1 LQGNRKGRCLRR
13 LGIGATKEWL
23 LVPTFEE
30 VFDIMYYTHDKLSHV
45 RTLRKN
51 KLSLNSVWYGIP
63 EECLRIFLNTCP
75 LCMSARNPSLS
86 SRMQPLKFIMSPTVG
101 HHAQVDLISMESMS
115 IQGYKY
121 ILRYVD
127 HLSGFSHVAIMR
139 SKKGEEAGAKLIQI
153 FSTAIIPEILQSDNG
168 TEILGGC
175 IATIKEYYSSIH
187 LIKGRPRK
195 PNSQGK
201 VERGHARFKEALQK
215 WMAKKG
221 RKNWLVGAFVV
232 NKEINDVP
240 LENCGNFSPY
250 NLTYKK
256 EISNKDVANFGEV
269 RHRHCKTEYGQMAAH
284 LFCEKTHR
292 INKDR
297 LLSEEEIAQVMRI
310 GDQLYE
316 AEAAGN
322 VDEQYTIDEWINML
336 VNEYLT
342 MFNIAG
348 EDTDLDFADDI
359 IHDED
364 VLKNY
369 TETVAM
375 DKDMTD
381 EPMSMKNNVMSDDN
395 PENTTATNE
404 CDDATN
410 SEHLETNSDNLAI

>member
-1 LQGNRKGRCLRR
+1 
-13 LGIGATKEWL
+13 
-23 LVPTFEE
+23 
-30 VFDIMYYTHDKLSHV
+30 
-45 RTLRKN
+45 
-51 KLSLNSVWYGIP
+51 
-63 EECLRIFLNTCP
+63 
-75 LCMSARNPSLS
+75 
-86 SRMQPLKFIMSPTVG
+86 
-101 HHAQVDLISMESMS
+101 
-115 IQGYKY
+115 
-121 ILRYVD
+121 
-127 HLSGFSHVAIMR
+127 
-139 SKKGEEAGAKLIQI
+139 
-153 FSTAIIPEILQSDNG
+153 
-168 TEILGGC
+168 
-175 IATIKEYYSSIH
+175 
-187 LIKGRPRK
+187 
-195 PNSQGK
+195 
-201 VERGHARFKEALQK
+201 
-215 WMAKKG
+215 
-221 RKNWLVGAFVV
+221 
-232 NKEINDVP
+232 
-240 LENCGNFSPY
+240 
-250 NLTYKK
+250 
-256 EISNKDVANFGEV
+256 VANFGEV
-269 RHRHCKTEYGQMAAH
+269 RHCHCKTEYGQMAAH

-310 GDQLYE
+310 GDQLYK